1 MTFLASARHRFRG
14 SFTAIAGRWR
24 DLTLLLCLW
33 SSIATGAERGAP
45 LVQVY
50 DLQETVGAANLS
62 SQVYRLPDGRL
73 FVSTIGGPAIYDGV
87 RWQVMRHPRRLGG
100 FNDTELAPDGRIFGG
115 FSGDIGF
122 WRESVRGRWDW
133 HSVLDRLPVED
144 RSIDALRGVAL
155 QRGGSLQWYITP
167 STLIRLDDSGAVA
180 IVRGEQLLIG
190 GWLVG
195 DQLWVQ
201 DALGRLWRA
210 NSEGTLGLTEIANAA
225 PALGQDANGRPYFIR
240 HIVAGDD
247 DWRILLTD
255 ARVLSYRDGNF
266 REWPHAARELLSKYR
281 VLKLT
286 RLSAERWVLVSTAHG
301 PVILGA
307 DGSLLMDL
315 GNEDGVPQRATY
327 DAFEDHQGGLWLAQ
341 ERTLVRVDL
350 GSGVTQFS
358 DAQGLPAGI
367 EQLRR
372 WNGDLYAIGGNYL
385 YRLVAGEGQSPGHF
399 ERVDGEHLRSV
410 LGIAPAGERLLVA
423 SAGLHEWRP
432 DGGAARELL
441 ARATTVSLTPSAH
454 VPGRYWLGHQ
464 HGLDRLDLDAEG
476 NPVPT
481 AMPIDWPVW
490 MALETDASTLWVADS
505 GGRLARL
512 SLDSDPPRLREYGA
526 SDGMPGG
533 AVKIYSRHGGGLWL
547 TTNAGVM
554 EYDAA
559 GDRIRSATQLPIELR
574 SGRVFAML
582 DDADGNLW
590 LRGDNLD
597 AVAWRSGDD
606 FEIDRTLLSTLS
618 TKPTTYAFLREADIV
633 WLARGNGVVRIDL
646 AARRAPPPPH
656 APYLSGISSNDEALD
671 PGALAG
677 LAADQRALDLRF
689 GAGDWHRSEAL
700 SFRSQLTGFDPE
712 FSAWSRIAE
721 RSYTNLPHG
730 DYQFLLQVKDG
741 YGRISVASPQTIRIA
756 APWYLSAP
764 AWCVWIA
771 TAALLL
777 WLAAHWGSSRRQRV
791 MLTRQRELEQEVAL
805 RTAKISRQNEQ
816 LQTQADALQEQA
828 ARLAQVDE
836 LKTRFF
842 VNVGH
847 EFRTPLTLVMGPIDD
862 VLRDPAMRLG
872 ARAREFLELAQR
884 NARRV
889 LDLIIEM
896 LDVNKLEHGQLPLQQ
911 VPTDLT
917 IWLPR
922 QLEDLQALID
932 RHGHQLTL
940 QLPGA
945 ALTAAIDP
953 LQLARVLGNLI
964 GNAAKY
970 MGRGGT
976 IDVRL
981 EPVENGARLRVCDQ
995 GRGIAPAALAH
1006 VFDRF
1011 YRADEGEV
1019 GGHGVGLALARE
1031 IVERHGGRIGVSSEL
1046 GVGSTF
1052 EVVLPLAEPA
1062 AAANAEPE
1070 MTTLAEA
1077 PEAEAGPTP
1086 DATQASAR
1094 ERPRVLIV
1102 DDHADLRLRLRQLLS
1117 VRYEVIEAQDGPG
1130 ALHAA
1135 STQLPDVVVADVMM
1149 PGFDGV
1155 ELARRLRADPETAA
1169 VGILLLTAKAGAE
1182 HAVVGLNAGAD
1193 DYLAKPFDAA
1203 ELLAR
1208 VEALLAQMR
1217 RLQARLARQGL
1228 ANATPA
1234 PATAVVDRD
1243 DARWRERLEQVIASR
1258 LHDPEFNVEALAQ
1271 AIHLDRSAM
1280 FRRLK
1285 QLGELAP
1292 AELLRERRL
1301 LQAQELLRRGEGS
1314 VTEIAFAVG
1323 FENLSSFTRAFRARY
1338 AQAPSSLLPSAA
1350 RASAPA
1356 RSAE

>member
-1 MTFLASARHRFRG
+1 MTLIASARHPFCNAIAG
-14 SFTAIAGRWR
+14 IAGRWR
-24 DLTLLLCLW
+24 GLSLLLCLW
-33 SSIATGAERGAP
+33 TSLAIGAERGAP

-62 SQVYRLPDGRL
+62 SQVYSLPDGRL

-100 FNDTELAPDGRIFGG
+100 FNDTERGPDGRIHGG
-115 FSGDIGF
+115 FNGDIGY

-133 HSVLDRLPVED
+133 HSVLDRLPADE
-144 RSIDALRGVAL
+144 RNIDALRGVAL

-167 STLIRLDDSGAVA
+167 TALVRMDDSGAVA
-180 IVRGEQLLIG
+180 IVHGEQLLIG

-201 DALGRLWRA
+201 DADSRLYRA
-210 NSEGTLGLTEIANAA
+210 NSEGPLALTEIDGAA
-225 PALGQDANGRPYFIR
+225 AALGQDSNGRGYFIR
-240 HIVAGDD
+240 HIVAGDG

-255 ARVLSYRDGNF
+255 ARVLSYRDGVF
-266 REWPHAARELLSKYR
+266 REWQHAARELLGKHR

-286 RLSAERWVLVSTAHG
+286 RMSGDRWAIVSTAHG

-307 DGSLLMDL
+307 DGSLLLDL
-315 GNEDGVPQRATY
+315 GSSDGVPQRATY

-385 YRLVAGEGQSPGHF
+385 YRLIPGQGQSPGHF

-423 SAGLHEWRP
+423 SNGLHEWLP
-432 DGGAARELL
+432 DGSAARQLL
-441 ARATTVSLTPSAH
+441 TLPTTVSLTPSAN

-464 HGLDRLDLDAEG
+464 HGLDRLDLNAEG

-597 AVAWRSGDD
+597 AVAWRRGGH
-606 FEIDRTLLSTLS
+606 FEIDRTLLSALS
-618 TKPTTYAFLREADIV
+618 TKPTTYAFLREADVV
-633 WLARGNGVVRIDL
+633 WLARGSGVVRIDL

-700 SFRSQLTGFDPE
+700 SFRSQLTGFDQE

-721 RSYTNLPHG
+721 RSYTNLPYG
-730 DYQFLLQVKDG
+730 NYQFLLQVKDG
-741 YGRISVASPQTIRIA
+741 YGRISAASPQTIHIA
-756 APWYLSAP
+756 APWYLGAP

-771 TAALLL
+771 SAALLL
-777 WLAAHWGSSRRQRV
+777 WLAAHWGSSRRQHV

-816 LQTQADALQEQA
+816 LQTQAVVLQEQA
-828 ARLAQVDE
+828 ARLAQVDQ
-836 LKTRFF
+836 LKTQFF

-872 ARAREFLELAQR
+872 ARARDLLELAQR

-896 LDVNKLEHGQLPLQQ
+896 LDINKLEHGQLPLQQ

-922 QLEDLQALID
+922 QLDDLQALID
-932 RHGHQLTL
+932 RHGHQLKL
-940 QLPGA
+940 ELPGT

-953 LQLARVLGNLI
+953 LQMARVLGNLI

-976 IDVRL
+976 IEVRL
-981 EPVENGARLRVCDQ
+981 EAIDDSARLRVSDH
-995 GRGIAPAALAH
+995 GRGIAPTALAH

-1031 IVERHGGRIGVSSEL
+1031 IVERHGGRIGVTSEL
-1046 GVGSTF
+1046 GLGSTF
-1052 EVVLPLAEPA
+1052 EIVLPRAEPA
-1062 AAANAEPE
+1062 TVAGDEPIK
-1070 MTTLAEA
+1070 A
-1077 PEAEAGPTP
+1077 AEAGVEEAGSDPAPTAAPTP
-1086 DATQASAR
+1086 DR
-1094 ERPRVLIV
+1094 ERPRVLVV

-1135 STQLPDVVVADVMM
+1135 NTQLPDVVVADVMM

-1155 ELARRLRADPETAA
+1155 ELTRRLRADPETAA
-1169 VGILLLTAKAGAE
+1169 IGILLLTAKAGAE
-1182 HAVVGLNAGAD
+1182 HAVVGLTAGAD

-1228 ANATPA
+1228 ALAAPA
-1234 PATAVVDRD
+1234 PASAPVDRD
-1243 DARWRERLEQVIASR
+1243 DARWRERLDQVIATR

-1271 AIHLDRSAM
+1271 AMHLDRSAL

-1285 QLGELAP
+1285 QSGELAP

-1301 LQAQELLRRGEGS
+1301 LQGQELLRRGEGS

-1323 FENLSSFTRAFRARY
+1323 FENLSSFTRAFRARFSC
-1338 AQAPSSLLPSAA
+1338 APSSLMPGNAQR
-1350 RASAPA
+1350 RAP
-1356 RSAE
+1356 